1 MGKQTR
7 CRPALAVA
15 VAMAFFAAACGS
27 AGTVPATSLR
37 TSTSA
42 APTSAPTPSPVA
54 SPVESAAAA
63 TTPQPLRAVCSG
75 SSPCVLAAGT
85 WVTSGASSFTPGLTI
100 TLPAGWQTDEQDAG
114 EFNLVRTE
122 HPDDALKLWKDVA
135 PVTSDGTTKLI
146 AGIPRTQAGLTGYL
160 RGNPDF
166 VVSKATDATIAGG
179 LPATTYVVGVS
190 KTAKFTDPGCPVFPH
205 CADLLTDPDH
215 WGPNVY
221 GIGAP
226 EVVRLYLATVGS
238 GADAH
243 LFVVALDAPDEAEL
257 ARFTAVAAPIIA
269 TIRLPAVIGTP

>member
-1 MGKQTR
+1 MDAGKQTGR
-7 CRPALAVA
+7 RVGLATIT

-27 AGTVPATSLR
+27 AGTMPATASPF
-37 TSTSA
+37 STSSPSTA
-42 APTSAPTPSPVA
+42 APTPNAVA
-54 SPVESAAAA
+54 SLAASPA
-63 TTPQPLRAVCSG
+63 TPTPQPLRAVCSG

-85 WVTSGASSFTPGLTI
+85 WVTTGDGSFMPGLSI

-114 EFNLVRTE
+114 EFNLFRME
-122 HPDDALKLWKDVA
+122 HPDDALKLWKDVV
-135 PVTSDGTTKLI
+135 PVTSDGTTKVV

-166 VVSKATDATIAGG
+166 VVSKATDATIDGG

-190 KTAKFTDPGCPVFPH
+190 KTARFTDPGCPVFPH
-205 CADLLTDPDH
+205 CADLLTDPVH

-238 GADAH
+238 GTETH
-243 LFVVALDAPDEAEL
+243 LFVVALDAPNEAEL
-257 ARFTAVAAPIIA
+257 VRFTAVAAPIIA
-269 TIRLPAVIGTP
+269 SIRLPAGL